1 MTKMSTPDAS
11 PFALEL
17 LNAIP
22 SLNARAR
29 SLCRGQPDAQDLV
42 QETIARALSH
52 MHQFEPGTNLRAW
65 LQKILFHL
73 FVSRRRRSLRERSS
87 LAQFVAVNEYPPFG
101 DVTAMGTEIVS
112 PRLLAALEALP
123 GKIATIVRRVDID
136 ELSYREVAEEM
147 NIPIGTVMS
156 RLSRGRRRLAQAVAD
171 DTLRV
176 RAQAA

>member
-1 MTKMSTPDAS
+1 MPKPAHN

-29 SLCRGQPDAQDLV
+29 SLCRNQTDAQDLV
-42 QETIARALSH
+42 QESIARALSH
-52 MHQFEPGTNLRAW
+52 IHQFEPGTNLRAW
-65 LQKILFHL
+65 LQRILFHL
-73 FVSRRRRSLRERSS
+73 FVSRHRRTLRERSS
-87 LAQFVAVNEYPPFG
+87 LSHFAAVNEYPPCG
-101 DVTAMGTEIVS
+101 DVAATGTALLS
-112 PRLLAALEALP
+112 PRLVAALNALP
-123 GKIATIVRRVDID
+123 RRIALVVRKVDID

-147 NIPIGTVMS
+147 HIPIGTVMS